1 VQRLPY
7 LVFYLEQTDHLEVL
21 RVLHA
26 HRDIAASLQD
36 AETDT

>member
-1 VQRLPY
+1 
-7 LVFYLEQTDHLEVL
+7 VFYLEQTDYLDVL

-26 HRDIAASLQD
+26 RRDIPASLQD